1 MTDPPKHPLDN
12 VYPGVYNGLRGGD
25 TMAVRIN
32 ITLPEYVLT
41 QADARA
47 AELGTTRSGFIAT
60 ALQFKMQYDD
70 MMREVPKMMQLL
82 QDVRSGKM
90 TPDQMRDALGS
101 SATSVAVMGDEGE
114 A

>member
-1 MTDPPKHPLDN
+1 MTDPPKHLLDN
-12 VYPGVYNGLRGGD
+12 VYLGVYNGLRGGD

-82 QDVRSGKM
+82 QDVRSGKI

-101 SATSVAVMGDEGE
+101 SAPTGADDGGR

>member
-1 MTDPPKHPLDN
+1 
-12 VYPGVYNGLRGGD
+12 
-25 TMAVRIN
+25 MAVRVN
-32 ITLPEYVLT
+32 ITLPEYVLEAT
-41 QADARA
+41 DKRA
-47 AELGTTRSGFIAT
+47 AELGISRSGFIAT

-101 SATSVAVMGDEGE
+101 SATSVSVMGDEGE

>member
-1 MTDPPKHPLDN
+1 
-12 VYPGVYNGLRGGD
+12 
-25 TMAVRIN
+25 MAVRIN
-32 ITLPEYVLT
+32 ITLPEYVLAA
-41 QADARA
+41 ADERA

-70 MMREVPKMMQLL
+70 MMREVPKMMQML

-101 SATSVAVMGDEGE
+101 SATDVAGVPGGVGL
-114 A
+114 

>member
-1 MTDPPKHPLDN
+1 
-12 VYPGVYNGLRGGD
+12 
-25 TMAVRIN
+25 MAVRIN

-82 QDVRSGKM
+82 QDVRSGKI
-90 TPDQMRDALGS
+90 TPDQMRDELGS
-101 SATSVAVMGDEGE
+101 CATSVAFMGGDAE

>member
-1 MTDPPKHPLDN
+1 
-12 VYPGVYNGLRGGD
+12 
-25 TMAVRIN
+25 MAVRIN
-32 ITLPEYVLT
+32 ITIPEYVLAA
-41 QADARA
+41 ADARA
-47 AELGTTRSGFIAT
+47 AELGISRSGYIAT

-70 MMREVPKMMQLL
+70 MIREVPKMMQLL

-101 SATSVAVMGDEGE
+101 GATPVAVPGGAGE

>member
-1 MTDPPKHPLDN
+1 
-12 VYPGVYNGLRGGD
+12 
-25 TMAVRIN
+25 MAVRVN
-32 ITLPEYVLT
+32 ITLPEYVLE
-41 QADARA
+41 AIDKRA
-47 AELGTTRSGFIAT
+47 AELDIPRSTYIAT

-90 TPDQMRDALGS
+90 TLDQMRDALGS
-101 SATSVAVMGDEGE
+101 SATTVAGPGGAVE

>member
-1 MTDPPKHPLDN
+1 
-12 VYPGVYNGLRGGD
+12 
-25 TMAVRIN
+25 MAVRIN
-32 ITLPEYVLT
+32 ITIPEYVLEAT
-41 QADARA
+41 DKRA
-47 AELGTTRSGFIAT
+47 AELGISRSGFITT

-70 MMREVPKMMQLL
+70 MMRDVPKMMQLL

-101 SATSVAVMGDEGE
+101 SATTVAGPGGAVE